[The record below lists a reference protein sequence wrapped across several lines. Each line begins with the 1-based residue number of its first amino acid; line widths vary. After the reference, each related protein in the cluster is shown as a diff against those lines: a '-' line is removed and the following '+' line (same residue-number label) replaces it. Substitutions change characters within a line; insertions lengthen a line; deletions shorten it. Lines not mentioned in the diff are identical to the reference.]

1 MHVDRKF
8 LITFGIIAS
17 GLCGLVF
24 LGSCLKKFVKADEQ
38 IKILP
43 SNYSIES
50 IGDVTWQNPQNVFN
64 QDLSEDASIGDFN
77 DNNSA
82 FIQGSTYIPTLDSS
96 SATTLEETATTI
108 LNNTVP
114 TTTTT
119 TTTATTTTTTT
130 STIPVVDNIE
140 PTTTIT
146 TPAVNNIEST
156 TSTTSPI
163 SFLGNIFSFFVPWV
177 KAEETTTIV
186 EETTTIDTTTTITAT
201 TTTTTIASTTF
212 TLPVAAIDSPET
224 TVTKTTTEPAV
235 IEEGITTPT
244 STLSEKNT
252 DETVLETTN
261 STDLKTSTSTV
272 PETKIDKKE
281 GLNSS
286 ALILSG
292 FDLGEDVF
300 NQMVSQNVQLRFS
313 LAGEKQTDGK
323 IVISYFYHNEWQN
336 LGEIDL
342 TQEISN
348 HNNGGYFLYALPI
361 FESFQ
366 EFQNFKVKFQIS
378 GTNIQKVSLDSAWI
392 ELDYDTI
399 VENKDNWNNDEDP
412 EFDFTDNNEFKQLLD
427 NLTGESSLDATLDT
441 PDGKETKEGIIIT
454 GQKIKITKNKEVG
467 FKPGHY
473 KLKVKKGG
481 QTIIQDFNWGVLT
494 VNTNKSI
501 YLVGETVNLQMGSLK
516 DDGHTLCNSNLKLEI
531 VSPTNVKVSPIVSK
545 SEFCGP
551 DNVTDKPDYFSSYL
565 VQEIGKYKII
575 LTNLDNGYNITS
587 TFEVRESVPF
597 DIERIGPTRIYPPA
611 TYKVFL
617 NIKTNQDYKGKIIE
631 SVPDS
636 FIITNANENQIKEK
650 NGLKQIIW
658 QVDWHAGETYS
669 LSYNFKAPEISPYI
683 YLLGPLKIDN
693 FKEIR
698 QWQIASDAPFVFQMK
713 TGYYVGDGNS
723 ISITGLG
730 FKPQLVIIKPDTAA
744 GSGALFKTTN
754 MLQNNTAH
762 FIATADL
769 TTGSVQF
776 NTDGFDVLGVDSNT
790 VNVRHTWI
798 AFAGSDCT
806 VNGTFCVGQYTGTGS
821 AQSINT
827 GFQPDLVWVKRSTSE
842 SGNWRS
848 SAMPTNYGEYFAAT
862 AENTAGAL
870 FTTLDATGFS
880 VGATNSASTGI
891 YYYVAF
897 KNTTDKVHVG
907 TYAGLSGAQSITS
920 ATFAPD
926 FVFVKSNAAVGAV
939 YNVNESYGNYSS
951 YFSDTANLTAAIT
964 GLTSTGFDVGTSTTA
979 NGSGATLYYAA
990 FGGEEAPSPGSGTFT
1005 MAKGTYTG
1013 TGNYINVGGL
1023 GFKPDL
1029 IIVKGD
1035 TAQYGAFRTTSMGG
1049 DSTAYLDAPLG
1060 NFAGGIVAIT
1070 GDGFTIGTS
1079 AVVNTSSAT
1088 YYWTAYGNAWNPRT
1102 NSGAADFYIG
1112 AYYGN
1117 GIDDRN
1123 ITGLPY
1129 QADLVVTKNSS
1140 GAYAGVWKSSEM
1152 AAANSGFF
1160 SAAAETTNYIQ
1171 ALNSDGF
1178 QVGTGSRSVNY
1189 AGTLYFYFGF
1199 KESANFV
1206 AGTYSGNA
1214 GTNNITS
1221 VGFQPDNLWIKATG
1235 ATQGVTRTSSVSGDG
1250 ALPFLNTGNITN
1262 AITALISNGFSVTG
1276 TAAETNTSGSS
1287 NYRYVAWRG
1296 AITPTIQNFQMKTGN
1311 YVGDG
1316 NGISIT
1322 GLGFKPQLVI
1332 IKPDTAAGSGA
1343 LFKTTNMLQ
1352 NNVAYFIATADLTTG
1367 DIQLN
1372 KDGFDVLGA
1381 NSNSVNVRHT
1391 WIAFAGSDCTVNG
1404 TFCVGQYTGTGSA
1417 QSINTGFQPDLVW
1430 VKRSTSESG
1439 NWRSSA
1445 MPTNYGEYFAAT
1457 AENTAGAL
1465 FTTLDATGFSVG
1477 ATNSASTGIYYYVAF
1492 KNTTD
1497 KVHVGTYAGLSGAQS
1512 ITSATFAPDFV
1523 FVKSNAAVGAVYN
1536 VNESYGNYS
1545 SYFSDTANLTAAI
1558 TGLTSTGF
1566 DVGTSTTANGS
1577 GATLY
1582 YAAFGGEEAPSP
1594 GSGTFTMAKGT
1605 YTGTGNYIN
1614 VGGLGFKPDLIIV
1627 KGDTAQYGAFR
1638 TTSMGGD
1645 STAYLDA
1652 PLGNFAG
1659 GIVAITGDGFTIG
1672 TSAVVNTS
1680 SATYYWTA
1688 YGNAWNPRTN
1698 SGAADFYI
1706 GAYYGNGIDDRN
1718 ITGLPYQADLVVTK
1732 NSSGAYAGVWKSSEM
1747 AAANS
1752 GFFSAAAETT
1762 NYIQAL
1768 NSDGFQVGTGSRSV
1782 NYAGTLYFYF
1792 GFKESANFVA
1802 GTYSGN
1808 AGTNNITSVGF
1819 QPDNLWIKATG
1830 ATQGVTRTSSVSG
1843 DGALPFLNTGNI
1855 TNAITALISNGFS
1868 VTGTAAETNTSGSS
1882 NYRYVA
1888 WLNPT
1893 TFNQSAYRLFN
1904 NTDTTDVGTALAAQ
1918 NTPITLAFAGKD
1930 FRLRM
1935 LVHIGSSVFSKNSQ
1949 PLKLLFA
1956 QKVGSSCGDDETF
1969 TDVTSSSV
1977 ISFKDNTT
1985 PNDEEV
1991 LTFNSNDPTH
2001 GTDTVIDQTYVESN
2015 NFTNAVGSIEASQ
2028 DGKWDFALYD
2038 HGAPSNTTYCFQIVK
2053 DNGSPLNTYTVYP
2066 EVTTAANPPNPV
2078 VSNVQL
2084 NGQNAINLTESTT
2097 TPISAT
2103 ANISDPQGCSTLS
2116 NVTAKIYRSGVTNGK
2131 DCTAD
2136 ANNCYTVASC
2146 TQNSCSGT
2154 DATYTCTINMQYYTD
2169 PTDTGTPWSSEY
2181 WKVWIQAT
2189 DADSNTGNAYNT
2201 DGSPDVNSLL
2211 ALTVTSTIN
2220 YGNFDPGS
2228 SSTTLDKQTI
2238 VTSTG
2243 NVSLD
2248 VNIYGTN
2255 MTSGGDSITVSQ
2267 QRYSLSSGTAYAS
2280 GVSLLV
2286 NPGANADTNIC
2297 KNTSTTNQ
2305 TKNIWWGI
2313 AIPDPQPGGTYSGSN
2328 TFSAVKNAWSTS
2340 GDWCEN

>member
-1 MHVDRKF
+1 
-8 LITFGIIAS
+8 
-17 GLCGLVF
+17 
-24 LGSCLKKFVKADEQ
+24 
-38 IKILP
+38 
-43 SNYSIES
+43 
-50 IGDVTWQNPQNVFN
+50 
-64 QDLSEDASIGDFN
+64 
-77 DNNSA
+77 
-82 FIQGSTYIPTLDSS
+82 
-96 SATTLEETATTI
+96 
-108 LNNTVP
+108 
-114 TTTTT
+114 
-119 TTTATTTTTTT
+119 
-130 STIPVVDNIE
+130 
-140 PTTTIT
+140 
-146 TPAVNNIEST
+146 
-156 TSTTSPI
+156 
-163 SFLGNIFSFFVPWV
+163 
-177 KAEETTTIV
+177 
-186 EETTTIDTTTTITAT
+186 
-201 TTTTTIASTTF
+201 
-212 TLPVAAIDSPET
+212 
-224 TVTKTTTEPAV
+224 
-235 IEEGITTPT
+235 
-244 STLSEKNT
+244 
-252 DETVLETTN
+252 
-261 STDLKTSTSTV
+261 
-272 PETKIDKKE
+272 
-281 GLNSS
+281 
-286 ALILSG
+286 
-292 FDLGEDVF
+292 
-300 NQMVSQNVQLRFS
+300 
-313 LAGEKQTDGK
+313 
-323 IVISYFYHNEWQN
+323 
-336 LGEIDL
+336 
-342 TQEISN
+342 
-348 HNNGGYFLYALPI
+348 
-361 FESFQ
+361 
-366 EFQNFKVKFQIS
+366 
-378 GTNIQKVSLDSAWI
+378 
-392 ELDYDTI
+392 
-399 VENKDNWNNDEDP
+399 
-412 EFDFTDNNEFKQLLD
+412 
-427 NLTGESSLDATLDT
+427 
-441 PDGKETKEGIIIT
+441 
-454 GQKIKITKNKEVG
+454 
-467 FKPGHY
+467 
-473 KLKVKKGG
+473 
-481 QTIIQDFNWGVLT
+481 
-494 VNTNKSI
+494 
-501 YLVGETVNLQMGSLK
+501 
-516 DDGHTLCNSNLKLEI
+516 
-531 VSPTNVKVSPIVSK
+531 
-545 SEFCGP
+545 
-551 DNVTDKPDYFSSYL
+551 
-565 VQEIGKYKII
+565 
-575 LTNLDNGYNITS
+575 
-587 TFEVRESVPF
+587 
-597 DIERIGPTRIYPPA
+597 
-611 TYKVFL
+611 
-617 NIKTNQDYKGKIIE
+617 
-631 SVPDS
+631 
-636 FIITNANENQIKEK
+636 
-650 NGLKQIIW
+650 
-658 QVDWHAGETYS
+658 

-790 VNVRHTWI
+790 
-798 AFAGSDCT
+798 
-806 VNGTFCVGQYTGTGS
+806 
-821 AQSINT
+821 
-827 GFQPDLVWVKRSTSE
+827 
-842 SGNWRS
+842 
-848 SAMPTNYGEYFAAT
+848 
-862 AENTAGAL
+862 
-870 FTTLDATGFS
+870 
-880 VGATNSASTGI
+880 
-891 YYYVAF
+891 
-897 KNTTDKVHVG
+897 
-907 TYAGLSGAQSITS
+907 
-920 ATFAPD
+920 
-926 FVFVKSNAAVGAV
+926 
-939 YNVNESYGNYSS
+939 
-951 YFSDTANLTAAIT
+951 
-964 GLTSTGFDVGTSTTA
+964 
-979 NGSGATLYYAA
+979 
-990 FGGEEAPSPGSGTFT
+990 
-1005 MAKGTYTG
+1005 
-1013 TGNYINVGGL
+1013 
-1023 GFKPDL
+1023 
-1029 IIVKGD
+1029 
-1035 TAQYGAFRTTSMGG
+1035 
-1049 DSTAYLDAPLG
+1049 
-1060 NFAGGIVAIT
+1060 
-1070 GDGFTIGTS
+1070 
-1079 AVVNTSSAT
+1079 
-1088 YYWTAYGNAWNPRT
+1088 
-1102 NSGAADFYIG
+1102 
-1112 AYYGN
+1112 
-1117 GIDDRN
+1117 
-1123 ITGLPY
+1123 
-1129 QADLVVTKNSS
+1129 
-1140 GAYAGVWKSSEM
+1140 
-1152 AAANSGFF
+1152 
-1160 SAAAETTNYIQ
+1160 
-1171 ALNSDGF
+1171 
-1178 QVGTGSRSVNY
+1178 
-1189 AGTLYFYFGF
+1189 
-1199 KESANFV
+1199 
-1206 AGTYSGNA
+1206 
-1214 GTNNITS
+1214 
-1221 VGFQPDNLWIKATG
+1221 
-1235 ATQGVTRTSSVSGDG
+1235 
-1250 ALPFLNTGNITN
+1250 
-1262 AITALISNGFSVTG
+1262 
-1276 TAAETNTSGSS
+1276 
-1287 NYRYVAWRG
+1287 
-1296 AITPTIQNFQMKTGN
+1296 
-1311 YVGDG
+1311 
-1316 NGISIT
+1316 
-1322 GLGFKPQLVI
+1322 
-1332 IKPDTAAGSGA
+1332 
-1343 LFKTTNMLQ
+1343 
-1352 NNVAYFIATADLTTG
+1352 
-1367 DIQLN
+1367 
-1372 KDGFDVLGA
+1372 
-1381 NSNSVNVRHT
+1381 VNVRHT